1 MVNFLPFSQIV
12 LLALAVLASASL
24 VDVIPHY
31 GKHGGHGVSTRY
43 FRKSQGHLGLG
54 YGYGGYGAGY
64 GGYGQGGY
72 GGYGLG
78 GLGYG
83 YGGYGI
89 GYGGLY
95 L

>member
-1 MVNFLPFSQIV
+1 M
-12 LLALAVLASASL
+12 ALAAIACASM

-31 GKHGGHGVSTRY
+31 GKYGGHGVSSRY
-43 FRKSQGHLGLG
+43 FRKAQGLG
-54 YGYGGYGAGY
+54 YGLGY
-64 GGYGQGGY
+64 GGLGY

-83 YGGYGI
+83 GYGLGGVGYGGYGLGGLGYGAGL

-95 L
+95 Y